1 VQFIKSLFCWHGF
14 DNRQRFICI
23 IMSCLMAFIIFNE
36 SLNDFKLSTIVI
48 LLLCTS
54 ASLASTRRRLHD
66 AQLQKN
72 WILAPAGSFL
82 TAGLFIVFI
91 EHSAS
96 YWLLLLPLLLALLLL
111 TYPSRQLRNYI
122 LGYNGPVDL
131 TEFQLTEKVKPRNN
145 QRVEPTMD
153 GLNIPPA
160 STAEISRSSVAHNV
174 NATHS
179 ITNNAPSTNAQNKDD
194 IGEAIR
200 LALFS
205 QKNSRVT
212 IAVISALF
220 ILALL
225 ISTIFSRPTATEKPP
240 EQTIETAEITSP
252 FQHQIALPD
261 NFSLMMSSDQALVV
275 NWQADVEGN
284 QEVWSLGSATGDKK
298 CQSIVFNNKQE
309 IRTFRVHV
317 MDNSYFA
324 YFSPLDTKSLI
335 KNLAFKSNF
344 TLCGYN
350 FSLKGSQAA
359 LGKSNFYANLIEY

>member
-1 VQFIKSLFCWHGF
+1 MQLIKSLFCWHGF
-14 DNRQRFICI
+14 DNRQRFIS
-23 IMSCLMAFIIFNE
+23 IMMSSLLAFIIFNE
-36 SLNDFKLSTIVI
+36 SLNDFKLSTIAI

-54 ASLASTRRRLHD
+54 ACLATTRRRLHD
-66 AQLQKN
+66 ARLQKN

-82 TAGLFIVFI
+82 IAGLFIVYI

-111 TYPSRQLRNYI
+111 TYPSRQTKNYI

-131 TEFQLTEKVKPRNN
+131 TEFQLTEKVKQRNN
-145 QRVEPTMD
+145 QRVEPTMN
-153 GLNIPPA
+153 GLNIPLA
-160 STAEISRSSVAHNV
+160 STTETRHSSPTYNV
-174 NATHS
+174 ERTHS
-179 ITNNAPSTNAQNKDD
+179 TTDTVQSTNAQHQDD

-212 IAVISALF
+212 ITVISALF

-225 ISTIFSRPTATEKPP
+225 ISMIFSRPTAIEKPL
-240 EQTIETAEITSP
+240 EQIIESAEVTSP
-252 FQHQIALPD
+252 FQHQVTLPD
-261 NFSLMMSSDQALVV
+261 NFSLMMSSDHAMVV
-275 NWQADVEGN
+275 NWQANVEGN
-284 QEVWSLGSATGDKK
+284 HEVWSLGSATGDKK
-298 CQSIVFNNKQE
+298 CQSIAFDKGE
-309 IRTFRVHV
+309 AIRTFRVRV
-317 MDNSYFA
+317 ADNSYFA

-335 KNLAFKSNF
+335 KNLAFKNNF
-344 TLCGYN
+344 TLCGYS